1 MMPVDQLPASSVEH
15 LYGPKQISYGEDE
28 LVVLCLV
35 RDGQPYVKSFVDH
48 YFSLGAKHIVFMDN
62 GSSDGTVSAAC
73 RYDNVTVLRT
83 KLPFKDYELSMKQYL
98 IARFGKSGRWCLYVD
113 IDELFDYPYSDVVN
127 LDSFLRYLT
136 SKSYT
141 AVMAHMLDMFP
152 EKPLSGR
159 AGDPD
164 EPIKEVH
171 RFYDLS
177 NVKRRSLIAKPRLLL
192 HYNTTYESHAMEMF
206 RDGIRQAIFGP
217 GHLLTKQPLL
227 FLDGKVKAMD
237 DSSRWVRNAR
247 VADLTCVLFH
257 YKFLDGHLHEL
268 SARNVRE
275 GQYRH
280 NSARYKK
287 YLAGLE
293 RSPSLQLKQDSAGEI
308 KNVNDLLEAQFLVV
322 SEDYV
327 SWVNAQEKRNVL
339 LQASRREGHGA
350 AGSSLACRQQQRVRI
365 LKRQQHAQQ
374 HTEMQRLIELQTDK
388 RRAERRARKLEQ
400 QLENMQATWTWK
412 LIKRLDHIKT
422 RVLLLAGGHLDA
434 RKRSYGHGGGSYKF
448 GD

>member
-1 MMPVDQLPASSVEH
+1 MMPVDQLPAGSVEH
-15 LYGPKQISYGEDE
+15 LHGPKQISYGEDE

-48 YFSLGAKHIVFMDN
+48 YFSLGAKYIVFMDN
-62 GSSDGTVSAAC
+62 DSSDGTVSAAC

-83 KLPFKDYELSMKQYL
+83 KLPFKDYELPMKQYL

-113 IDELFDYPYSDVVN
+113 IDELFDYPYSDVVS

-177 NVKRRSLIAKPRLLL
+177 NVKRRSLTAKPRLLL

-237 DSSRWVRNAR
+237 DSSRWVRNA
-247 VADLTCVLFH
+247 
-257 YKFLDGHLHEL
+257 
-268 SARNVRE
+268 
-275 GQYRH
+275 
-280 NSARYKK
+280 
-287 YLAGLE
+287 
-293 RSPSLQLKQDSAGEI
+293 
-308 KNVNDLLEAQFLVV
+308 
-322 SEDYV
+322 
-327 SWVNAQEKRNVL
+327 
-339 LQASRREGHGA
+339 
-350 AGSSLACRQQQRVRI
+350 
-365 LKRQQHAQQ
+365 
-374 HTEMQRLIELQTDK
+374 
-388 RRAERRARKLEQ
+388 
-400 QLENMQATWTWK
+400 
-412 LIKRLDHIKT
+412 
-422 RVLLLAGGHLDA
+422 
-434 RKRSYGHGGGSYKF
+434 
-448 GD
+448 

>member
-1 MMPVDQLPASSVEH
+1 MMPVDHLPPSSVEH
-15 LYGPKQISYGEDE
+15 LHGPKQIPYGEDE

-35 RDGQPYVKSFVDH
+35 RDGRPYVKSFIEH
-48 YFSLGAKHIVFMDN
+48 YFSLDVKHIVFMDN
-62 GSSDGTVSAAC
+62 DSSDGTVSAAC

-83 KLPFKDYELSMKQYL
+83 KLPFKDYELPMKQYL

-113 IDELFDYPYSDVVN
+113 IDELFDYPYSDVVC

-164 EPIKEVH
+164 EPLKEVH

-177 NVKRRSLIAKPRLLL
+177 NIKRRSLLAKPRLLL
-192 HYNTTYESHAMEMF
+192 HYNTTYENHAMEMF
-206 RDGIRQAIFGP
+206 RDGIRQTIFGP

-237 DSSRWVRNAR
+237 GSSRWVRNAR

-257 YKFLDGHLHEL
+257 YKFLDGHFHAL

-293 RSPSLQLKQDSAGEI
+293 KGLSLQLKQDSARQI
-308 KNVNDLLEAQFLVV
+308 KGVNDLLQVQFLAI

-327 SWVNAQEKRNVL
+327 SWVNAEEKQNVL
-339 LQASRREGHGA
+339 LQASPREGHGA
-350 AGSSLACRQQQRVRI
+350 AVSSLACRQQQRVRT
-365 LKRQQHAQQ
+365 LKMQQHAQQ
-374 HTEMQRLIELQTDK
+374 RTEMQRLVELQMAK

-400 QLENMQATWTWK
+400 QLENMQASWTWK
-412 LIKRLDHIKT
+412 LIKRLDHIKA
-422 RVLLLAGGHLDA
+422 RVLLLAGGNLDA
-434 RKRSYGHGGGSYKF
+434 RKRSHG
-448 GD
+448 